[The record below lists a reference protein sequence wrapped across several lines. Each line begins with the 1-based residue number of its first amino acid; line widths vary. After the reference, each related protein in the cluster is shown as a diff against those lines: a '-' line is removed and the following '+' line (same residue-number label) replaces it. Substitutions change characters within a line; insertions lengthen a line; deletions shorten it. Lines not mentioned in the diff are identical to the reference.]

1 MMSVPQ
7 ATRGAAPPDFI
18 EPYLAVEEVAKRL
31 GLPLGILLRRVEAGD
46 VPARRDEGS
55 DGVNWSVR
63 LSDLGVE
70 PDTPSSNGA
79 EPEAEPEAEA
89 ASIEMVGSAVHEA
102 DEAAADPAAD
112 AETEPARPISRRDR
126 SRRMAEP
133 DDAPLP
139 LPTRSLPI
147 PVDLAGGELRQ
158 EVQGMMLDGRELVAG
173 LLDRWER
180 TLEQRIFAEQRQ
192 RFELELNARQN
203 LVKQLQL
210 ELQTARAEH
219 AAVQAER
226 DRRLAEKDRQLADIE
241 RQLAAAQGGGAQRR
255 GWFWRK

>member
-7 ATRGAAPPDFI
+7 ATRGAAPPEFV
-18 EPYLAVEEVAKRL
+18 EPYLAVEDVAERL

-46 VPARRDEGS
+46 VPARRDEGPE
-55 DGVNWSVR
+55 GVNWSIR

-70 PDTPSSNGA
+70 PDQPSSNGA
-79 EPEAEPEAEA
+79 EPEPEA
-89 ASIEMVGSAVHEA
+89 ASIEMIGSAVHEPA
-102 DEAAADPAAD
+102 EAAAALASDV
-112 AETEPARPISRRDR
+112 EMEPARPLTRRDR
-126 SRRMAEP
+126 SRRMVEP
-133 DDAPLP
+133 DDEPLA
-139 LPTRSLPI
+139 LPTQSLPV

-210 ELQTARAEH
+210 ELQTSRAEH
-219 AAVQAER
+219 AAAQAER

-241 RQLAAAQGGGAQRR
+241 RQLAAAQGGGSRRR